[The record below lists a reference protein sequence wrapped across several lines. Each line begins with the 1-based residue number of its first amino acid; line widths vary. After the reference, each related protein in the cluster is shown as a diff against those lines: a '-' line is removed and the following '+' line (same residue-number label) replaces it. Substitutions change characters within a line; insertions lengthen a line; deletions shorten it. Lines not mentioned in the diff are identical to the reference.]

1 MNNRFKLIADL
12 YCQFFKIGSFNFG
25 GGYAMLT
32 KIEDVCVN
40 KKNWISKEDM
50 MDITVISQSTPGPIF
65 VKSATYIGYK
75 QAGIAGA
82 VAASGGM
89 LTTSFLL
96 VFLISTVFENLLTL
110 PLVRNI
116 FRGIQA
122 SVGYLVL
129 SAGLSLRK
137 QMPDKSQPLAIMY
150 SSMLAMLA
158 INILGL
164 KISAAAVMLVCG
176 CIPLSMSLI
185 RKGAK

>member
-1 MNNRFKLIADL
+1 
-12 YCQFFKIGSFNFG
+12 
-25 GGYAMLT
+25 MLT

-75 QAGIAGA
+75 QAGIFGA
-82 VAASGGM
+82 AAASGGM

-96 VFLISTVFENLLTL
+96 VFLVSTVFENILAL

-137 QMPDKSQPLAIMY
+137 QMPDKPLPLVIMY
-150 SSMLAMLA
+150 GSMLVMLTV
-158 INILGL
+158 NILVL
-164 KISAAAVMLVCG
+164 KVSAVAIMLVCG
-176 CIPLSMSLI
+176 CIPLSMSLT
-185 RKGAK
+185 RKEQSR